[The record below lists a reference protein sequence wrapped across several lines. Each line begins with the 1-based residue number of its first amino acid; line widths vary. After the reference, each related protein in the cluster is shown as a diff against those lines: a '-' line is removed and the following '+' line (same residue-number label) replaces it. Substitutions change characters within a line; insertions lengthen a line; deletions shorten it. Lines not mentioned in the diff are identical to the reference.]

1 MAVTLLTQAPELQ
14 VKLVLPRA
22 YLPTAWQWRSL
33 QRCFSRRTSNVNCYY
48 YT

>member
-22 YLPTAWQWRSL
+22 
-33 QRCFSRRTSNVNCYY
+33 
-48 YT
+48 